1 MVDYR
6 YRNRVQSIVSAD
18 AYHKSLD
25 SWAKKG
31 FHNSGLTKEDHELAT
46 SLDRNSANV
55 REWHKVIKSV
65 IHK

>member
-18 AYHKSLD
+18 AYHRSLE

-31 FHNSGLTKEDHELAT
+31 FTNHSLGKDDLEL
-46 SLDRNSANV
+46 SVQLEKRNGDVRDR
-55 REWHKVIKSV
+55 KSV
-65 IHK
+65 V